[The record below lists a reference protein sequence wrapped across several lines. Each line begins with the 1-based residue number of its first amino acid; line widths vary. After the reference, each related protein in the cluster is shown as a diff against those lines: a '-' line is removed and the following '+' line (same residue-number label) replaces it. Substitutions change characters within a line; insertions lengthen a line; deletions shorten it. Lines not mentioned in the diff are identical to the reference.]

1 MSEQEKKLDGPDF
14 ARGVPL
20 EDLAEGSM
28 ILGQAAGEAVVLAR
42 AGGALFAIG
51 AECTHY
57 HGPLAE
63 GMLVAD
69 TVRCPWHHAC
79 FSLRTEGIACPG
91 AGPGRV
97 LAGRATGRKNLCPRQ
112 A

>member
-1 MSEQEKKLDGPDF
+1 
-14 ARGVPL
+14 
-20 EDLAEGSM
+20 
-28 ILGQAAGEAVVLAR
+28 
-42 AGGALFAIG
+42 
-51 AECTHY
+51 
-57 HGPLAE
+57 
-63 GMLVAD
+63 MLVAD